1 MNGPTIYTCGLTRI
15 WFMPL
20 PHPEGHNGKV
30 PELTGTIW
38 VRVGDGEWRLAHSQS
53 YYEVHRAAAKM
64 GRLYYESLAVPKV
77 LIPPG
82 TPTHVFTDIPD
93 DDLLTSREG
102 HPYT

>member
-64 GRLYYESLAVPKV
+64 GSRYYESLAAEIVSEIEGIQAQV
-77 LIPPG
+77 
-82 TPTHVFTDIPD
+82 
-93 DDLLTSREG
+93 SRIA
-102 HPYT
+102 

>member
-1 MNGPTIYTCGLTRI
+1 MSRP
-15 WFMPL
+15 WQ
-20 PHPEGHNGKV
+20 
-30 PELTGTIW
+30 
-38 VRVGDGEWRLAHSQS
+38 VGDIVENLDTLMRAMIVAARLNRGS
-53 YYEVHRAAAKM
+53 YEISFGSCPSDWWITQEAMEKRGWKLV
-64 GRLYYESLAVPKV
+64 EPKV

>member
-38 VRVGDGEWRLAHSQS
+38 VRVGNGEWRLAHSQS
-53 YYEVHRAAAKM
+53 YYEVHRAAAEM
-64 GRLYYESLAVPKV
+64 GSRYYESLAVAE
-77 LIPPG
+77 
-82 TPTHVFTDIPD
+82 
-93 DDLLTSREG
+93 TSA
-102 HPYT
+102 